1 MKKLKF
7 GTKDYFDK
15 LYNNSEEPWGF
26 SFRVAQQYRY
36 NAYLQTLKQFSDN
49 DKYSSVL
56 DIGCSQGQ
64 FTAMLQG
71 IASNISAIDISEMA
85 IQRAKEKYDDC
96 KKIRF
101 EVGSLPSLK
110 YGNEQFDLVL
120 ALEVLYYLEKE
131 ERIKALKEIKRV
143 MKKDGFLLISV
154 NIGKVPY
161 FKIDEFYNLIN
172 DFFQIR
178 TVEYCYTRIYSFFER
193 KLLRLERTKLQ
204 KIIRYLLSLERL
216 VNIGQRL
223 TKLIFGRKGITIMY
237 IMAQKSESQEEEYA
251 TKRQNL

>member
-15 LYNNSEEPWGF
+15 LYNNSKEPWGF
-26 SFRVAQQYRY
+26 SFRASQQYRY
-36 NAYLQTLKQFSDN
+36 NAYLQTLKHFSDN
-49 DKYSSVL
+49 YTSIL

-64 FTAMLQG
+64 FTTVLQD
-71 IASNISAIDISEMA
+71 IASNIIAIDISERA
-85 IQRAKEKYDDC
+85 IQRAKEKYGGC

-101 EVGSLPSLK
+101 EVGSLPLLK
-110 YGNEQFDLVL
+110 YNNEQFDLVL

-143 MKKDGFLLISV
+143 LKKDGFLLISV
-154 NIGKVPY
+154 NIGNPPY
-161 FKIDEFYNLIN
+161 FKIDEFYNLVN

-178 TVEYCYTRIYSFFER
+178 IAEYGYTRIYSFFER
-193 KLLRLERTKLQ
+193 KLLLLEMTKLQ
-204 KIIRYLLSLERL
+204 KIIRYLLSLEIL

-237 IMAQKSESQEEEYA
+237 IMAQKSESQEDKNA
-251 TKRQNL
+251 TTRQNI